1 MGLCGNFS
9 PGPFAAGDY
18 GFDNLRSYHG
28 DVLLANGLTA
38 EHILLG
44 LYQIIMRDIGN
55 IHRPGPFCQVLSS
68 INVSLKMLLDA
79 YENNKLDDFIQ
90 RFIKSVY
97 DNCGDSLNEGNYC
110 SLSLQHK
117 LVIGPTNMG
126 SITQQ
131 QMQQLRSNIYLKYYG
146 GHEDNVI

>member
-1 MGLCGNFS
+1 MHTKTVNWMILFS
-9 PGPFAAGDY
+9 
-18 GFDNLRSYHG
+18 
-28 DVLLANGLTA
+28 VLLKV
-38 EHILLG
+38 
-44 LYQIIMRDIGN
+44 
-55 IHRPGPFCQVLSS
+55 F
-68 INVSLKMLLDA
+68 
-79 YENNKLDDFIQ
+79 
-90 RFIKSVY
+90 

-110 SLSLQHK
+110 SLWLQHK

>member
-1 MGLCGNFS
+1 MHTKTINWMILFS
-9 PGPFAAGDY
+9 
-18 GFDNLRSYHG
+18 
-28 DVLLANGLTA
+28 VLL
-38 EHILLG
+38 
-44 LYQIIMRDIGN
+44 
-55 IHRPGPFCQVLSS
+55 
-68 INVSLKMLLDA
+68 
-79 YENNKLDDFIQ
+79 
-90 RFIKSVY
+90 SVH

-110 SLSLQHK
+110 SLWLQHK